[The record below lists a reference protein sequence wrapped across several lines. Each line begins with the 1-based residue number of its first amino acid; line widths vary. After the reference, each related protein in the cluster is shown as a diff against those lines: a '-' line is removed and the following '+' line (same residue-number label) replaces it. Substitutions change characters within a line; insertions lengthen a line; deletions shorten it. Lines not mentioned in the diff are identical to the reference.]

1 LLAWPLPLIQ
11 FGRFELPPEHFHFI
25 HSGVLHRRSVRFSAS
40 RGRHVRFRPR
50 VLNPLTDPATSSSL
64 RLSDHPQRQTCRI
77 ASPEVPCP
85 YGTHWPRRAMRPC
98 HQPHISASAFG
109 LRPCGFRHGL
119 AGYAPHG
126 PLTAAFRS
134 LPTVALPGRARFLV
148 STITTRPAAP
158 MGFTLRGFHP
168 IRKALEPF
176 SSAYPAY
183 CSFQR
188 PPWLFL
194 PKVWLS
200 TTDSSAEPM
209 PRHSHP
215 LVPYDSQNGAL
226 KTQLPGFVQPNDPR
240 RTMPSFHGAP
250 RCRPGLCNT

>member
-1 LLAWPLPLIQ
+1 LPLLR
-11 FGRFELPPEHFHFI
+11 FLAPSALSGPAALCGR
-25 HSGVLHRRSVRFSAS
+25 
-40 RGRHVRFRPR
+40 
-50 VLNPLTDPATSSSL
+50 ATSRTHPLRRLATPL
-64 RLSDHPQRQTCRI
+64 RLSP
-77 ASPEVPCP
+77 S
-85 YGTHWPRRAMRPC
+85 
-98 HQPHISASAFG
+98 
-109 LRPCGFRHGL
+109 GL

-126 PLTAAFRS
+126 PLAAAFRS